1 MSSSKHAQKN
11 YGKLFIMIIAAVA
24 LVGIIVATAVAIGSH
39 RSTGKL
45 SAQTVINSIAM
56 QSEIPLEKTAE
67 QEGVTYAAKCLDD
80 SGKFLCYAV
89 IGFAEGFCDRVAV
102 TGYFSEDGKTLIGI
116 AVSDHSETVGHG
128 ADVADSPFT
137 QRFEYAEMPVYLYD
151 GTIAEE
157 DIPKD
162 AGTRVDALS
171 GATVS
176 SYAVANAVNAAHTY
190 LVNHIL

>member
-1 MSSSKHAQKN
+1 MSRPKHAEKS
-11 YGKLFIMIIAAVA
+11 YGKFFIMMIAAFA

-39 RSTGKL
+39 RGTGKL
-45 SAQTVINSIAM
+45 SAQTVMNSIGM

-67 QEGVTYAAKCLDD
+67 QEGVTFAAKCFDD
-80 SGKFLCYAV
+80 NGKFLGYSI

-102 TGYFSEDGKTLIGI
+102 TCYFSEDGKTLIGI

-137 QRFEYAEMPVYLYD
+137 QRFEYAKMPIYLYD
-151 GTIAEE
+151 GTIAEK
-157 DIPKD
+157 DIPQGI
-162 AGTRVDALS
+162 GTRVDALS

-176 SYAVANAVNAAHTY
+176 SYAVVNAVNAAHTY